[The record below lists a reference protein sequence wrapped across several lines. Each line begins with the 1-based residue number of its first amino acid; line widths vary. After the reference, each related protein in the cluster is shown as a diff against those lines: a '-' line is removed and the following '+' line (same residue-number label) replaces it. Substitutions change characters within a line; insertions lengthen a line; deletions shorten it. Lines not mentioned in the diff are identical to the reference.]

1 MTTRIAVFDEIWFRS
16 LRITLFLLLATLALN
31 SSVNAGSDVLQSQA
45 ASIQLVLSD
54 FYQSYITLLSENK
67 SPSDEFLAKSVSIEL
82 IKKIRKQA
90 SSADG
95 LDVDYFLDAQD
106 YLDDWKANIA
116 VTQITVVGNRARA
129 VVSLGLAKPGKYQ
142 LSVNLMFIDREWKIS
157 QVRRRAALLRKSIF
171 SRNSPDPR
179 RTHAT
184 ATVIGQPSCVKRF
197 SSATRI
203 CNSTT

>member
-54 FYQSYITLLSENK
+54 FYKSYITLVSETK

-90 SSADG
+90 SSEDG

-142 LSVNLMFIDREWKIS
+142 LSVNLIFIDREWKIT
-157 QVRRRAALLRKSIF
+157 QLRRRGGIRLGGGK
-171 SRNSPDPR
+171 
-179 RTHAT
+179 
-184 ATVIGQPSCVKRF
+184 
-197 SSATRI
+197 
-203 CNSTT
+203 